1 MVIRFDLVVLDKDLS
16 FLQRFTD
23 YVSKK
28 HGDRIGVHAFS
39 KEDAF
44 LRYMENEHAEIALIA
59 DGMDVDVE
67 KLGASGVL
75 ILSERKTNEANRV
88 FKYQAADLIY
98 KEILSAYA
106 EVSGGSVT
114 DLSSM
119 EGTKVLSFI
128 SYGSGSGTSTVA
140 AACAM
145 YLAEQNQKVLYLDL
159 QKLASVGCF
168 FTGDGKY
175 CLSDVMFA
183 IMSHKTDI
191 KLKLESM
198 VKRDSSGVY
207 FYDSFKNVL
216 EHDEM
221 KTENL
226 VELLNALSSSG
237 GYDYILID
245 YDFSFDES
253 FFEVLKCAVY
263 VVTVTDSSQVSEKKL
278 NTMVEAL
285 GIAGRQMNTQHVNKL
300 HVFFNKFSAKNS
312 STAKI
317 FGVHEEGNIQLY
329 PEGTAKQIAE
339 RMANQNAVAGM
350 FKRIDR

>member
-1 MVIRFDLVVLDKDLS
+1 MGVRFDLAVIDKDLN
-16 FLQRFTD
+16 FLHRFTD

-28 HGDRIGVHAFS
+28 YGDRIGVHAFS

-44 LRYMENEHAEIALIA
+44 LRYMENENAEIALIA
-59 DGMDVDVE
+59 EGLDVDVE
-67 KLGASGVL
+67 KISASRVL
-75 ILSERKTNEANRV
+75 VLSEKRTVDKFHI
-88 FKYQAADLIY
+88 FKYQRADLIY
-98 KEILSAYA
+98 KELLNAYA
-106 EVSGGSVT
+106 EVSGGGSV

-128 SYGSGSGTSTVA
+128 SYGSGSGSSTVA

-159 QKLASVGCF
+159 QKLASVSCF
-168 FTGDGKY
+168 FTSEGKY

-207 FYDSFKNVL
+207 FYDPFINVL
-216 EHDEM
+216 EREEM
-221 KTENL
+221 KIEDLT
-226 VELLNALSSSG
+226 ELLNVLRSSG

-245 YDFSFDES
+245 YDFNLDDS
-253 FFEVLKCAVY
+253 FFEILKNSIY
-263 VVTVTDSSQVSEKKL
+263 IVTATDSSIISEKKL
-278 NTMVEAL
+278 NALVEAL
-285 GIAGRQMNTQHVNKL
+285 RMVGRQKNVQYVNKI

-312 STAKI
+312 NIAQIPS
-317 FGVHEEGNIQLY
+317 VSEEGNIQLY
-329 PEGTAKQIAE
+329 PEGTARQIAE

>member
-1 MVIRFDLVVLDKDLS
+1 MVIRFDLAVLDKDLS

-39 KEDAF
+39 KEEAF
-44 LRYMENEHAEIALIA
+44 LRYMENERADIALIA
-59 DGMDVDVE
+59 DGMDVDAE
-67 KLGASGVL
+67 QFGASGVL
-75 ILSERKTNEANRV
+75 ILSERKTNENNRV

-98 KEILSAYA
+98 KEILNAYA
-106 EVSGGSVT
+106 EVSGGGAV
-114 DLSSM
+114 DLSSV

-145 YLAEQNQKVLYLDL
+145 HLAEQNQKVLFLDL
-159 QKLASVGCF
+159 QKLASVNCF
-168 FTGDGKY
+168 FTGEGKY
-175 CLSDVMFA
+175 GLSDVMFA

-198 VKRDSSGVY
+198 VKRDASGVY

-226 VELLNALSSSG
+226 VELLNALRSSG

-245 YDFSFDES
+245 CDFNFDES
-253 FFEVLKCAVY
+253 FFEVLKTATY
-263 VVTVTDSSQVSEKKL
+263 IVTVTDSSQVSEKKL
-278 NTMVEAL
+278 NMMVEAL
-285 GIAGRQMNTQHVNKL
+285 GIVGRQKNTQFVNKL
-300 HVFFNKFSAKNS
+300 HVFYNKFSAKNS
-312 STAKI
+312 VTAKI
-317 FGVHEEGNIQLY
+317 VGVHEEGNIQLY
-329 PEGTAKQIAE
+329 PEGSARQIAE